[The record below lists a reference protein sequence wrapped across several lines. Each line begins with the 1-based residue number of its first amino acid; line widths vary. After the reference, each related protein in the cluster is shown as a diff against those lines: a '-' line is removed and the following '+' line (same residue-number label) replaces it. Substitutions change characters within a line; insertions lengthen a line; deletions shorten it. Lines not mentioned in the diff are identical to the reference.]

1 MKRHSDCETATSLLK
16 PHKNST
22 VRFQILHRIICV
34 TPIAK
39 QAWKEKSIDIYINA
53 TIQTITTS
61 NWFIRY
67 EFLSPK
73 KQFMTTAKL
82 KECFDIIMLQK
93 AKHLKKQEV
102 QSILIILLFCFL
114 CHPRRIH
121 KLTNSF
127 QFLKW
132 LTGKKLSNRITKN
145 LFKVLFN
152 IQSLFLQIFA
162 FGFLM
167 I

>member
-1 MKRHSDCETATSLLK
+1 MLQFRQLRLLIDLLDM
-16 PHKNST
+16 NSCP
-22 VRFQILHRIICV
+22 Q
-34 TPIAK
+34 
-39 QAWKEKSIDIYINA
+39 
-53 TIQTITTS
+53 
-61 NWFIRY
+61 
-67 EFLSPK
+67 K

-132 LTGKKLSNRITKN
+132 LAGKKIVK
-145 LFKVLFN
+145 
-152 IQSLFLQIFA
+152 
-162 FGFLM
+162 
-167 I
+167 